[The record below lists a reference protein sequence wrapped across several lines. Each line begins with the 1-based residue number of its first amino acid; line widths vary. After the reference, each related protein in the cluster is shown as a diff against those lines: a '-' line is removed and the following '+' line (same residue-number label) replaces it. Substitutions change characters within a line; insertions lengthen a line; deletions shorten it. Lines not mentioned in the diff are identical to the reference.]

1 MMTQRLVGNDTS
13 SRPVAREAQARLDKL
28 FDKFDRPRPVHLIST
43 GGTIEFQ
50 WDRRKDCMAIGSES
64 VLPPYIQT
72 LKPYTKFD
80 FTTVCLKDG
89 REITQKDRRNIR
101 DTVLA
106 SPHERI
112 LISHG
117 CFTAPDTAEY
127 LLDELPADHG
137 KTVVVFGSKDPF
149 TELLSEGP
157 FNFGFATACSEV
169 LDPGVYVAMEGR
181 IFKAGEVSVDRTK
194 TFEEGAINAEEAQA
208 RLDSIF
214 GKLNKPETLHVVRT
228 GGTIESRWEPTLDT
242 AVTDVNPWLQIY
254 LERINLQLALQF
266 TTACLKDSRDITY
279 KDRKQI
285 VEAIISSAARKVTVP
300 HGTYT
305 MADTGQFI
313 NERLPEDHDKTVV
326 LFGAMIP
333 LNGFVPSDAPFNCG
347 FATGAALVLR
357 RGVYVAMNTRLF
369 NAEDVEKNRSEGRFG
384 EAESK

>member
-1 MMTQRLVGNDTS
+1 MVQVQRRNGSGGRQT
-13 SRPVAREAQARLDKL
+13 ARDAQASLDRL
-28 FDKFDRPRPVHLIST
+28 FEKFDNPRPVHLIST

-50 WDRRKDCMAIGSES
+50 WDRKRDCMAIGKES
-64 VLPPYIQT
+64 ALPPYLKA

-80 FTTVCLKDG
+80 FTTACLKDG

-101 DTVLA
+101 DLVVG
-106 SPHERI
+106 SPHDRV

-127 LLDELPADHG
+127 LSDELPANHG
-137 KTVVVFGSKDPF
+137 KTVVIFGSKDPF
-149 TELLSEGP
+149 SELMSEGP

-169 LDPGVYVAMEGR
+169 LEPGVYVAMEGR

-194 TFEEGAINAEEAQA
+194 NFQQGDISAEVAQA

-214 GKLNKPETLHVVRT
+214 GRLNELTGVHVVRT

-242 AVTDVNPWLQIY
+242 AVTDVNPWLQTYI
-254 LERINLQLALQF
+254 ERIGLQLEWEF

-279 KDRKQI
+279 KDRKAI
-285 VEAIISSAARKVTVP
+285 VNAVTSSQQRKVIIP

-313 NERLPEDHDKTVV
+313 NERLTEDHDKTVV

-333 LNGFVPSDAPFNCG
+333 INGFVPSDAPFNCG

-357 RGVYVAMNTRLF
+357 PGVYVAMNTRLF
-369 NAEDVEKNRSEGRFG
+369 NAEDVEKNRGEGRFEG
-384 EAESK
+384 ANK

>member
-1 MMTQRLVGNDTS
+1 MVQKSVGTDSVKRLGS
-13 SRPVAREAQARLDKL
+13 REAQTHLDKL
-28 FDKFDRPRPVHLIST
+28 FEKFDKPRPVHLIST

-50 WDRRKDCMAIGSES
+50 WNRKKDCMAIGSES
-64 VLPPYIQT
+64 VLPPYIQS
-72 LKPYTKFD
+72 LKPYTTFD

-106 SPHERI
+106 SSHERI
-112 LISHG
+112 LIAHG

-127 LLDELPADHG
+127 LLDELPANHG

-149 TELLSEGP
+149 AELLSEGP
-157 FNFGFATACSEV
+157 FNFGFATACSEI
-169 LDPGVYVAMEGR
+169 LEPGVYVSMEGR
-181 IFKAGEVSVDRTK
+181 IFRAGEVSVNSTRA
-194 TFEEGAINAEEAQA
+194 FEEGAITADEAQQ

-254 LERINLQLALQF
+254 LERIGLQLKLQF

-279 KDRKQI
+279 RDRKQI
-285 VEAIISSAARKVTVP
+285 VEAITSSQAKKVIVP

-313 NERLPEDHDKTVV
+313 NERLPEDHDKSVV

-347 FATGAALVLR
+347 FATGAALVLKA
-357 RGVYVAMNTRLF
+357 GVYVAMNTRLF
-369 NAEDVEKNRSEGRFG
+369 NAEDVEKNRSEGRFE
-384 EAESK
+384 EAENQ